1 MNDLDQKVIV
11 TIALAAALADGRQD
25 PREATALKAVA
36 DAAGITDLDGLARDI
51 AAGTLR
57 PADLARQLS
66 DDQARRLAYQ
76 TALVACH
83 ADGPPSE
90 AEQRFLDELRV
101 ALGQEAPPAGAPAA
115 ELGSGTP
122 PGPELDDMI
131 LRQSMLAAALELL
144 PERLATMAI
153 IPLQLRLV
161 YLIGQRHGQQLD
173 ANQVKDLAGTFGI
186 GAAAQVMEGV
196 VRGVLGSLTK
206 GLFGGAVGGAAGV
219 AAGAAVTF
227 ASTYALGHV
236 ATQYYAQGR
245 RLSTAD
251 LKALFARFQEE
262 ARSLFPKVQEQIQ
275 AQSRT
280 LNLQTVLA
288 TIQGR

>member
-1 MNDLDQKVIV
+1 MNAADQKLIV
-11 TIALAAALADGRQD
+11 TIALAAAMADGRQD
-25 PREATALKAVA
+25 PREASALRAVA

-51 AAGTLR
+51 AAGTVR

-66 DDQARRLAYQ
+66 DQQARTLAYQ

-83 ADGPPSE
+83 ADGPASE
-90 AEQRFLDELRV
+90 AEQRFLDDLRA
-101 ALGQEAPPAGAPAA
+101 ALGIAAAGGAA
-115 ELGSGTP
+115 YELGSGTP
-122 PGPELDDMI
+122 PGPDLDDLI
-131 LRQSMLAAALELL
+131 LRQAMLTGALELL

-161 YLIGQRHGQQLD
+161 YQIGQRHGQQLD
-173 ANQVKDLAGTFGI
+173 ADQIKDLAGTLGI

-196 VRGVLGSLTK
+196 VRGVLGGITK
-206 GLFGGAVGGAAGV
+206 GLLGGLLGNAAGV

-227 ASTYALGHV
+227 GSTYALGHV
-236 ATQYYAQGR
+236 ANQYYAQGR
-245 RLSTAD
+245 SLSAAD
-251 LKALFARFQEE
+251 LRALFDRFREE
-262 ARSLFPKVQEQIQ
+262 AKNLFPRVQDQIQ
-275 AQSRT
+275 EQSRT

>member
-101 ALGQEAPPAGAPAA
+101 ALGQEGAPAGAPAA

-206 GLFGGAVGGAAGV
+206 GIFGGAVGGAAGV

-262 ARSLFPKVQEQIQ
+262 ARTLFPRVQEQIQ
-275 AQSRT
+275 AQSKT

-288 TIQGR
+288 TLQGR

>member
-1 MNDLDQKVIV
+1 MNANDQKLIV
-11 TIALAAALADGRQD
+11 TLALAAALADGRED
-25 PREATALKAVA
+25 PRETSALRAVA
-36 DAAGITDLDGLARDI
+36 DAAGITDLDALAREI
-51 AAGTLR
+51 AAGTVR
-57 PADLARQLS
+57 PAELARQLS
-66 DDQARRLAYQ
+66 DEPARRLAYQ

-83 ADGPPSE
+83 ADGPASE

-101 ALGQEAPPAGAPAA
+101 ALGLEGNAGPTAPL
-115 ELGSGTP
+115 EVGSGTP
-122 PGPELDDMI
+122 PGPDLNDLIM
-131 LRQSMLAAALELL
+131 RQAMLTGALELL

-161 YLIGQRHGQQLD
+161 YQIGQRHGQQLD
-173 ANQVKDLAGTFGI
+173 ANQIKDLAGTLGI

-196 VRGVLGSLTK
+196 VRGVLGGLTK
-206 GLFGGAVGGAAGV
+206 GLFGSMIGGAAGV

-236 ATQYYAQGR
+236 ASQYYAQGR
-245 RLSTAD
+245 SLSAAD
-251 LKALFARFQEE
+251 LRALFARFQEE
-262 ARSLFPKVQEQIQ
+262 ARNLFPRVQEQIQ
-275 AQSRT
+275 EQSRT

>member
-25 PREATALKAVA
+25 PRETTALRAVA
-36 DAAGITDLDGLARDI
+36 DAAGITDIEGLARDI
-51 AAGTLR
+51 TAGTLR

-90 AEQRFLDELRV
+90 AEQHFLDELRT
-101 ALGQEAPPAGAPAA
+101 ALGQEAAPAVAPAA

-206 GLFGGAVGGAAGV
+206 GIFGGAVGGAAGV

-262 ARSLFPKVQEQIQ
+262 ARTLFPRVQEQIQ
-275 AQSRT
+275 AQSKT

-288 TIQGR
+288 TLQGR

>member
-101 ALGQEAPPAGAPAA
+101 ALGQEAAPAGAPAV

-206 GLFGGAVGGAAGV
+206 GIFGGAVGGAAGV

>member
-206 GLFGGAVGGAAGV
+206 GIFGGAVGGAAGV

>member
-57 PADLARQLS
+57 PADLAHQLS

-101 ALGQEAPPAGAPAA
+101 ALGQEATPAGAPAA

-206 GLFGGAVGGAAGV
+206 GIFGGAVGGAAGV

-262 ARSLFPKVQEQIQ
+262 ARTLFPRVQEQIQ
-275 AQSRT
+275 AQSKT

-288 TIQGR
+288 TLQGR

>member
-57 PADLARQLS
+57 PADLAHQLS

-101 ALGQEAPPAGAPAA
+101 ALGQEGAPAGAPAA

-206 GLFGGAVGGAAGV
+206 GIFGGAVGGAAGV

-262 ARSLFPKVQEQIQ
+262 ARTLFPRVQEQIQ
-275 AQSRT
+275 AQSKT

-288 TIQGR
+288 TLQGR

>member
-57 PADLARQLS
+57 PADLAHQLS

-101 ALGQEAPPAGAPAA
+101 ALGQEAAPAGAAPA

-206 GLFGGAVGGAAGV
+206 GIFGGAVGGAAGV

-262 ARSLFPKVQEQIQ
+262 ARTLFPKVQEQIQ
-275 AQSRT
+275 AQSKT

>member
-206 GLFGGAVGGAAGV
+206 GIFGGAVGGAAGV

-251 LKALFARFQEE
+251 LIALFARFQEE

>member
-57 PADLARQLS
+57 PADLAHQLS

-101 ALGQEAPPAGAPAA
+101 ALGQEAAPAGAAAA

-206 GLFGGAVGGAAGV
+206 GIFGGAVGGAAGV

-262 ARSLFPKVQEQIQ
+262 ARTLFPKVQEQIQ